1 MPTAEARPQR
11 PAGASGIWRL
21 SRLRQASGFVVQR
34 PGWQLPGGDWWVVA
48 VACFIYLPRIFKNG
62 FQRQWGAWPQAV
74 ALGLVAAAALW
85 DWAAYHALW
94 AFPLAL
100 LALALIL
107 FFLAYA
113 GVAFLAAGAAATP
126 A

>member
-1 MPTAEARPQR
+1 M
-11 PAGASGIWRL
+11 
-21 SRLRQASGFVVQR
+21 
-34 PGWQLPGGDWWVVA
+34 VA

-62 FQRQWGAWPQAV
+62 CQRQWGAWPQAV
-74 ALGLVAAAALW
+74 ALRLAAAALW
-85 DWAAYHALW
+85 DWSAYHALW
-94 AFPLAL
+94 ALPLAL

-113 GVAFLAAGAAATP
+113 GVAFLAAGAAAP